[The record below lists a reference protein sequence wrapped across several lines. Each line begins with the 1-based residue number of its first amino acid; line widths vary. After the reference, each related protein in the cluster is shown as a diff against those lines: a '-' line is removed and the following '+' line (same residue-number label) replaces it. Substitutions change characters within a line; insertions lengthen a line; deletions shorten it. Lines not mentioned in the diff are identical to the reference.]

1 MQSLVLHARV
11 HKRSDRG
18 PVCSRAERGAQYG
31 TGTADGI
38 PIDYVTT
45 TPAMKAYGIFQV
57 CMMRGWALPGAK
69 CSKSP
74 LPGQLGMRGVVGL
87 SHS

>member
-1 MQSLVLHARV
+1 MPGFINAVTEGLSARAQSA
-11 HKRSDRG
+11 G
-18 PVCSRAERGAQYG
+18 PNMALA
-31 TGTADGI
+31 TADGI